1 MVLRVDELMEV
12 VSTLARQRGV
22 QVALTQAG
30 KGAIVTGGIALLG
43 GLIAAGP
50 VGIAAGGALGGLV
63 GMAVTRGTFRPLHE
77 VLAELPE
84 SERRRLAEAAAG
96 AVGGLEWSDAAQLLA
111 LLAATSAS
119 GGGNLGNT
127 VLTAVVEQLTGRMG
141 AQVESYPD

>member
-43 GLIAAGP
+43 GLIAGP

>member
-1 MVLRVDELMEV
+1 MVLRVDEMMEV

-22 QVALTQAG
+22 QVALSQAG

-43 GLIAAGP
+43 GLIAGP

-84 SERRRLAEAAAG
+84 PERRRLAEAAAG

-111 LLAATSAS
+111 LLAARAPPET
-119 GGGNLGNT
+119 LGPPCW
-127 VLTAVVEQLTGRMG
+127 APCW
-141 AQVESYPD
+141 SS